1 MEEVKIDTLKK
12 LDEVWES
19 ELCKKNSMYHD
30 IIDRGYHI
38 EAELPKNGILF
49 LGMNP
54 SYPRNPN
61 DNEKT
66 YVDTKTVSPEYF
78 GRTYDLQKISKDC
91 LTKEN
96 DKNDDINYRYWGPIV
111 DAAVRILCEECGI
124 DYFNEDNEVKI
135 NEIKD
140 ELEFCHHDLFFVRET
155 SQKKVLD
162 MMAEQD
168 DKHDYIHQDFFKKQF
183 DLSKKIIEAASPKII
198 IVINGGAGKFI
209 RRDKGYEDFDFFGF
223 KAGSQED
230 GGCWDEE
237 CGVDIVTIGN
247 RKVPVIFTGMLSSTG
262 KINNGTKNTLFWNV
276 RHISRILKRRE
287 AKEK

>member
-12 LDEVWES
+12 LDKVWER
-19 ELCKKNSMYHD
+19 CKKNSMYHD

-54 SYPRNPN
+54 SYPRNPK

-66 YVDTKTVSPEYF
+66 YVNLPKYGE
-78 GRTYDLQKISKDC
+78 TYDLQKDIKNKC
-91 LTKEN
+91 LGIDTDVDEK
-96 DKNDDINYRYWGPIV
+96 KQKYWGPIV

-124 DYFNEDNEVKI
+124 DYLSKVNQVKI
-135 NEIKD
+135 KEIGK

-155 SQKKVLD
+155 SQNKVLA
-162 MMAEQD
+162 MMRQH
-168 DKHDYIHQDFFKKQF
+168 KDFFKMQF
-183 DLSKKIIEAASPKII
+183 DLTTEIIEAASPKII

-262 KINNGTKNTLFWNV
+262 RINNGTKNTLFWNV
-276 RHISRILKRRE
+276 RHISRILKERE
-287 AKEK
+287 L

>member
-1 MEEVKIDTLKK
+1 
-12 LDEVWES
+12 
-19 ELCKKNSMYHD
+19 
-30 IIDRGYHI
+30 
-38 EAELPKNGILF
+38 
-49 LGMNP
+49 
-54 SYPRNPN
+54 
-61 DNEKT
+61 
-66 YVDTKTVSPEYF
+66 
-78 GRTYDLQKISKDC
+78 
-91 LTKEN
+91 
-96 DKNDDINYRYWGPIV
+96 
-111 DAAVRILCEECGI
+111 
-124 DYFNEDNEVKI
+124 
-135 NEIKD
+135 
-140 ELEFCHHDLFFVRET
+140 
-155 SQKKVLD
+155 
-162 MMAEQD
+162 MAEQD
-168 DKHDYIHQDFFKKQF
+168 DKHHYIHQDFFKEQF
-183 DLSKKIIEAASPKII
+183 YLSKKIIEAASPKII

>member
-54 SYPRNPN
+54 SYPRNPKEE
-61 DNEKT
+61 EKT
-66 YVDTKTVSPEYF
+66 YVNLPKY
-78 GRTYDLQKISKDC
+78 GKTYDLQKDIKNKC
-91 LTKEN
+91 LGIDTDVDEKTHN
-96 DKNDDINYRYWGPIV
+96 YWGPIV

-155 SQKKVLD
+155 SQKKVLA

-168 DKHDYIHQDFFKKQF
+168 DNHYIHKDFFKKQF
-183 DLSKKIIEAASPKII
+183 DLTTEIIEAASPKII

-223 KAGSQED
+223 KAGSQEKD
-230 GGCWDEE
+230 GCWDEE

-262 KINNGTKNTLFWNV
+262 RINNGTKNTLFWNV
-276 RHISRILKRRE
+276 RHITRTLKERE
-287 AKEK
+287 S